1 MPSGVWK
8 SRIPYLIL
16 DARYEK
22 AREESVI
29 QSQAVLIA
37 IGIHE
42 GGRREVLAVDLAPRE
57 SQSSWKDFLL
67 ADTTVYPH
75 V

>member
-1 MPSGVWK
+1 MKPSRLLPSGVWK

-29 QSQAVLIA
+29 RSQAYMLQ
-37 IGIHE
+37 E
-42 GGRREVLAVDLAPRE
+42 GR
-57 SQSSWKDFLL
+57 SWV
-67 ADTTVYPH
+67 A
-75 V
+75 